1 MKKSIKNLAFSAALV
16 ATAVTFTS
24 CRNSEQAV
32 YGPPPQDYDASE
44 NVEEDVYGP
53 PQESGETSNDESD
66 IRDSA
71 TEIDVSANIPNVVY
85 GPPTE

>member
-16 ATAVTFTS
+16 ATAITFTS
-24 CRNSEQAV
+24 CRNNEPAV
-32 YGPPPQDYDASE
+32 YGPPPDYDAYE
-44 NVEEDVYGP
+44 NVEENVYGP

-71 TEIDVSANIPNVVY
+71 TKNDVSANISNDQP
-85 GPPTE
+85 